1 MVDVKKD
8 ERDWKVILSFRKDKC
23 PCMFFPGNIHACRH
37 PALKWTPEQDFI
49 ECTLENCP
57 AKL

>member
-1 MVDVKKD
+1 MVDVKED
-8 ERDWKVILSFRKDKC
+8 SEDWKVILSFRKDDC
-23 PCMFFPGNIHACRH
+23 PHGFHPVNMRACKH
-37 PALKWTPEQDFI
+37 PIFNWKPHQDFI